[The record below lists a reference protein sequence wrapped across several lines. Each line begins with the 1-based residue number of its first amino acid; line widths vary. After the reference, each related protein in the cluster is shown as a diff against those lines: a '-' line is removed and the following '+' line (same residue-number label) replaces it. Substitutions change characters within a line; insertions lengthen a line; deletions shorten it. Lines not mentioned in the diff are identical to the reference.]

1 MSRSRKKTPIIK
13 FGGCPGGKRSAN
25 RASRRMEFIGNKGNY
40 YKKLFPQYDVNDFVF
55 YCSKKQGRGE
65 DGDTEWWEKRYHR
78 K

>member
-13 FGGCPGGKRSAN
+13 FGGCPGGKRRAN

-40 YKKLFPQYDVNDFVF
+40 YKKLYPQYDVNDFVS
-55 YCSKKQGRGE
+55 YCSRKQGDS
-65 DGDTEWWEKRYHR
+65 DGDMEWWEKCYRR